1 MRKKMKKVLA
11 LVFAAAVCVSAFG
24 GCKKGVDE
32 EEISVYM
39 PDGAPA
45 LALAG
50 MMAQDTK
57 EDGVTYRVVDA
68 STISSKVTYKDMD
81 KNADLCVMPVTAAS
95 KLLGKGD
102 AYKML
107 GAVTHGNLYLIGKDG
122 GYTAE
127 NLSDLIG
134 KTVGV
139 LQINQVPGLT
149 FKTVLNKYQI
159 PWQEIQNDGGRVE
172 DKVNLLAITGAD
184 AIGTELTKNA
194 DCFLVAEP
202 AATAQAQKGYSI
214 VGDLQA
220 LYGGE
225 NGYTQA
231 VLVAKKELVE
241 EKAEW
246 TKEFVA
252 NVELSTEWLKTASGM
267 EIVETVSAHMED
279 KNAAT
284 SLKAPLLSTAVLER
298 CGNYFT
304 YASAC
309 KQATEEF
316 LTEMLVVNDKAAA
329 IPEQAFYWEYIK

>member
-1 MRKKMKKVLA
+1 MRKEMKKVLA

-81 KNADLCVMPVTAAS
+81 KNADFCVMPVTAAS
-95 KLLGKGD
+95 KLLGGGD
-102 AYKML
+102 SYKML

-122 GYTAE
+122 TYTAE

-220 LYGGE
+220 LYGG
-225 NGYTQA
+225 GYTQA
-231 VLVAKKELVE
+231 VLVAKKEFVE

-252 NVELSTEWLKTASGM
+252 NVELSTEWLKTASGA

-284 SLKAPLLSTAVLER
+284 SLKASLLSTAVLER
-298 CGNYFT
+298 CGIYFT